1 MPSTMPSLLSPLE
14 ARRPVRPSLL
24 ALAIAGGAGALL
36 TMPPA
41 AVAQA
46 FPAKPIRLVVA
57 QAAGSATDV
66 IARIFTPRWSELLG
80 QPVVID
86 IRPGAGGALGAEITA
101 KAPADGY
108 TALLANISTHGVNP
122 ALYAK
127 LPYDPV
133 KDFSPVSLVSTTS
146 NVLVV
151 HPSVPAKTVKELIAL
166 ARSRPGQLNYASAG
180 PGSSQHLA
188 AALLNTLAKVDTVH
202 VPFRGSPPAL
212 AGLIAGEIAFM
223 LPTLTSAL
231 PHIQNGRLRVLA
243 VTGPARSVEL
253 PNVPTVAESLPGFD
267 VVSWW
272 GVVAPANIPRPA
284 LDRLNGDLVK
294 TIAMAEVKAGLLK
307 VGMNAASTTPEQFGQ
322 YIRDEIAK
330 WTKVARAANIKLE

>member
-1 MPSTMPSLLSPLE
+1 MARNLSATPAVAGLAALALCGLPAAHAQKGPAYPE
-14 ARRPVRPSLL
+14 RPVRMLVGFAPG
-24 ALAIAGGAGALL
+24 GGAD
-36 TMPPA
+36 TA
-41 AVAQA
+41 ARPVAQ
-46 FPAKPIRLVVA
+46 RLA
-57 QAAGSATDV
+57 DV
-66 IARIFTPRWSELLG
+66 LG
-80 QPVVID
+80 QQFVVD
-86 IRPGAGGALGAEITA
+86 NRPGAGGNIATEIAARST
-101 KAPADGY
+101 PDGY
-108 TALLANISTHGVNP
+108 TLLVGTIAALAINP
-122 ALYAK
+122 SIYEK
-127 LPYDPV
+127 LGFDPV
-133 KDFSPVSLVSTTS
+133 RDFSPITNMASSI

-231 PHIQNGRLRVLA
+231 PHIQNGRLRALA
-243 VTGPARSVEL
+243 VTGPTRSVEL

>member
-1 MPSTMPSLLSPLE
+1 MPHPMSRVE
-14 ARRPVRPSLL
+14 ARRTARTSLF
-24 ALAIAGGAGALL
+24 AITVATSAGALL
-36 TMPPA
+36 AMPTA

-46 FPAKPIRLVVA
+46 YPAKPIRLVVA

-101 KAPADGY
+101 KAPSDGY

-122 ALYAK
+122 ALYTK
-127 LPYDPV
+127 LPYDPI
-133 KDFSPVSLVSTTS
+133 KDFTPVSLVSTTS

-151 HPSVPAKTVKELIAL
+151 HPSVPAKTVKDLIAL
-166 ARSRPGQLNYASAG
+166 ARSKPGELNYASAG

-223 LPTLTSAL
+223 MPTLTSAM
-231 PHIQNGRLRVLA
+231 PHIQNGRLRALA
-243 VTGPARSVEL
+243 VTGPTRSDEL
-253 PNVPTVAESLPGFD
+253 PKVPTVAETLPGFD

-272 GVVAPANIPRPA
+272 GVVAPANIPRQA

-294 TIAMAEVKAGLLK
+294 TIALPEVRAGLLK

-330 WTKVARAANIKLE
+330 WTKVAKAANIRLE